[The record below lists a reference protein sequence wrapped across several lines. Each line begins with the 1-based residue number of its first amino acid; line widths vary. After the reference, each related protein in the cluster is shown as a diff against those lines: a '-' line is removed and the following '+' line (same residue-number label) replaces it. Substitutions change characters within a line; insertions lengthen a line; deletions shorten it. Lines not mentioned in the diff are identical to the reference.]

1 VDSARHPH
9 GKSAAGLKKI
19 IHAWGEAWRLM
30 GRYPW
35 AVFFSG
41 SKKEMTFGSPSF
53 FSTRKDFQMN
63 STIKSYLWFVGFMA
77 VTKLVVAPVAKQ
89 LNVPI
94 VSDLLA

>member
-1 VDSARHPH
+1 
-9 GKSAAGLKKI
+9 
-19 IHAWGEAWRLM
+19 M
-30 GRYPW
+30 GRCPW

-41 SKKEMTFGSPSF
+41 SKKEPTFGAPSL

-63 STIKSYLWFVGFMA
+63 STVKSYIWFLGFMA

-89 LNVPI
+89 LNVPL

>member
-1 VDSARHPH
+1 
-9 GKSAAGLKKI
+9 
-19 IHAWGEAWRLM
+19 M
-30 GRYPW
+30 GRFLFGGLDGAYIR
-35 AVFFSG
+35 G
-41 SKKEMTFGSPSF
+41 TFSF